1 MPSKPK
7 NKLLSELLNLKGV
20 KVKGYQNYQDI
31 GIILV
36 LSATQKQAICHRC
49 QNKSNKLHQNH
60 WYTIKD
66 LPILDQP
73 VYLTINRRQFKCQH
87 CRIPFSEELD
97 YVNKKRRYTKRLAQ
111 DIVQQVLADDIKTVA
126 QKKAVSEEE
135 IQTMLRDVGEELI
148 KSKPNGLKKLGIDE
162 IALIKGQG
170 NYCAVLVDLEASKL
184 VGILEGRTQDE
195 LRKTLQQWGKEVL
208 IQIEEVSIDLWKPYK
223 NLVEELMPNA
233 QVVADRFH
241 VMKQV
246 NEELDRQRKKE
257 RNAAEKLKESA
268 EKEKL
273 LSGLKKSKYVLLKNE
288 KNLNNKGQE
297 KLKQVKEVSP
307 VLSQMHK
314 GKEELRKI
322 FDGEENW
329 GMGLLKLGDWLLSFY
344 KYFPNSK
351 KTIIRWIGEIISYF
365 DQRTTQGVVEGI
377 NNKIK
382 LIKRSG
388 YGFRNFDNFKLR
400 CLLCWRY

>member
-1 MPSKPK
+1 M
-7 NKLLSELLNLKGV
+7 
-20 KVKGYQNYQDI
+20 
-31 GIILV
+31 
-36 LSATQKQAICHRC
+36 
-49 QNKSNKLHQNH
+49 
-60 WYTIKD
+60 
-66 LPILDQP
+66 
-73 VYLTINRRQFKCQH
+73 
-87 CRIPFSEELD
+87 
-97 YVNKKRRYTKRLAQ
+97 
-111 DIVQQVLADDIKTVA
+111 
-126 QKKAVSEEE
+126 
-135 IQTMLRDVGEELI
+135 
-148 KSKPNGLKKLGIDE
+148 GIDE

-241 VMKQV
+241 VMKPV

-288 KNLNNKGQE
+288 KDLNDKGQE

-307 VLSQMHK
+307 VLSHMHQ

-344 KYFPNSK
+344 KYFPKSK

-365 DQRTTQGVVEGI
+365 EQRTTQGVVEGI

-382 LIKRSG
+382 PIKRSG
-388 YGFRNFDNFKLR
+388 YGFINFDNFKLR
-400 CLLCWRY
+400 CLLCWHH